1 MKKKIIKNIKL
12 VLFIAMLILTY
23 FVSTQTVDFLLTV
36 NVETLKRALN
46 IILVVIV
53 VGIYMKK

>member
-12 VLFIAMLILTY
+12 ILFISMLVLTY

>member
-12 VLFIAMLILTY
+12 ILFIMMLVLTY

>member
-1 MKKKIIKNIKL
+1 MKKKIIKNIKSI
-12 VLFIAMLILTY
+12 LFIMMLVLTY
-23 FVSTQTVDFLLTV
+23 FVSTQTIDFLLTV

>member
-12 VLFIAMLILTY
+12 ILFIMMLVLTY

-36 NVETLKRALN
+36 NIETLKRALN